1 MTMRHPHYFFFS
13 RSTNC
18 NILGE
23 VKGNGKMHFFEEEG
37 NGGQEEEMES
47 DLSVWLAFN
56 LAPKA
61 FT

>member
-1 MTMRHPHYFFFS
+1 
-13 RSTNC
+13 
-18 NILGE
+18 
-23 VKGNGKMHFFEEEG
+23 MHFFEEEG